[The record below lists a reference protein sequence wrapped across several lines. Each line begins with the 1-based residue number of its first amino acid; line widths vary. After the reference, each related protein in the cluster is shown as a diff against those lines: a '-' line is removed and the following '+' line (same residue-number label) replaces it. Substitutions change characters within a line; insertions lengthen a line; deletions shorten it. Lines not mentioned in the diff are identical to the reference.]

1 MKVSSSEFKELLM
14 NYLNSRSMN
23 YDNFKSVFEQAK
35 KNTDF
40 LTTGRA
46 ATALDVVF
54 DELKKD
60 NDALNIPVQT
70 VYLFSDEID
79 RLRQQSI
86 TTDRALVYVINKLQ
100 AIESDV
106 NDKKELSN
114 LRNRVSI
121 VEKENKKR
129 RNTFKVIDNYAKVIK
144 TRRKKL
150 PQKDDL
156 GLIK

>member
-1 MKVSSSEFKELLM
+1 M
-14 NYLNSRSMN
+14 
-23 YDNFKSVFEQAK
+23 FEQAK
-35 KNTDF
+35 KNTDS

-46 ATALDVVF
+46 TTTFDIVF

-60 NDALNIPVQT
+60 NDVLKLLVQT

-114 LRNRVSI
+114 LRNGVSI
-121 VEKENKKR
+121 VKKR
-129 RNTFKVIDNYAKVIK
+129 IK
-144 TRRKKL
+144 NVEIRL
-150 PQKDDL
+150 NS
-156 GLIK
+156 LIIMPRQ

>member
-1 MKVSSSEFKELLM
+1 MSSSEFKELLM

-23 YDNFKSVFEQAK
+23 YDDFKSVFEQAK
-35 KNTDF
+35 KNTDL

-60 NDALNIPVQT
+60 NDALKLLVQT

-100 AIESDV
+100 TIESDV

-114 LRNRVSI
+114 LRNRVSV

-129 RNTFKVIDNYAKVIK
+129 RNTFKVIDNYAKAIK
-144 TRRKKL
+144 TRRKKIL
-150 PQKDDL
+150 QKDDL

>member
-1 MKVSSSEFKELLM
+1 
-14 NYLNSRSMN
+14 MN

-35 KNTDF
+35 KNTDL

-60 NDALNIPVQT
+60 NDALKLLVQT

-106 NDKKELSN
+106 NDKKELSE
-114 LRNRVSI
+114 LKNRVSI

-129 RNTFKVIDNYAKVIK
+129 RNTFKVIDNYAKGIK
-144 TRRKKL
+144 TRRKKI

-156 GLIK
+156 GFIK

>member
-1 MKVSSSEFKELLM
+1 MSSSEDKELLM
-14 NYLNSRSMN
+14 NYLNNRSTN
-23 YDNFKSVFEQAK
+23 YDYFKSVFEQAK
-35 KNTDF
+35 KKTDS

-46 ATALDVVF
+46 ATTFDIVF

-60 NDALNIPVQT
+60 NDVLKLLVQT

-86 TTDRALVYVINKLQ
+86 TTDRALLYVINKLQ

-106 NDKKELSN
+106 NDKKELSD
-114 LRNRVSI
+114 LTNRVSI
-121 VEKENKKR
+121 VEKDNKKR
-129 RNTFKVIDNYAKVIK
+129 RNTFKFIDNYAKAIK
-144 TRRKKL
+144 TRRKKI
-150 PQKDDL
+150 PQKHDL

>member
-1 MKVSSSEFKELLM
+1 VSSSEFKELLM

-35 KNTDF
+35 KNTDL

-60 NDALNIPVQT
+60 NDALKILVQT

-100 AIESDV
+100 TIESDV

-114 LRNRVSI
+114 LGNRVSV

-129 RNTFKVIDNYAKVIK
+129 RNTFKVIDNYAKAIK
-144 TRRKKL
+144 TRRKKIL
-150 PQKDDL
+150 QKDDL

>member
-1 MKVSSSEFKELLM
+1 
-14 NYLNSRSMN
+14 MN

-35 KNTDF
+35 KNTDL

-60 NDALNIPVQT
+60 NDALKLLVQT

-100 AIESDV
+100 TIESDV

-114 LRNRVSI
+114 LRNRVSV

-129 RNTFKVIDNYAKVIK
+129 RNTFKVIDNYAKSIK
-144 TRRKKL
+144 TRRKKIL
-150 PQKDDL
+150 QKDDL

>member
-1 MKVSSSEFKELLM
+1 
-14 NYLNSRSMN
+14 MN

-35 KNTDF
+35 KNTDL

-60 NDALNIPVQT
+60 NDALKLLVQT

-100 AIESDV
+100 TIESDV
-106 NDKKELSN
+106 NDKKELSI
-114 LRNRVSI
+114 LRNRVSV

-129 RNTFKVIDNYAKVIK
+129 RNTFKVIDIYAKAIK
-144 TRRKKL
+144 TRRKKIL
-150 PQKDDL
+150 QKNDL

>member
-1 MKVSSSEFKELLM
+1 
-14 NYLNSRSMN
+14 MN

-60 NDALNIPVQT
+60 NDALKILVQT

-144 TRRKKL
+144 TRRKKI

>member
-1 MKVSSSEFKELLM
+1 MSSSEFKELLM

-35 KNTDF
+35 KNTDL

-60 NDALNIPVQT
+60 NDVLKTLVQT

-114 LRNRVSI
+114 LRNRVSV

-129 RNTFKVIDNYAKVIK
+129 RNTFKVIDNYAKAIK
-144 TRRKKL
+144 TRRKKIL
-150 PQKDDL
+150 QKDDL

>member
-1 MKVSSSEFKELLM
+1 MSSSEFKELLM

-35 KNTDF
+35 KNTDL

-60 NDALNIPVQT
+60 NDVLKTLVQT

-129 RNTFKVIDNYAKVIK
+129 RNTFKVIDNYAKAIK
-144 TRRKKL
+144 SRRKKIL
-150 PQKDDL
+150 QKDDL

>member
-1 MKVSSSEFKELLM
+1 
-14 NYLNSRSMN
+14 MN

-35 KNTDF
+35 KNTDL

-60 NDALNIPVQT
+60 NDVLKTLLQT

-100 AIESDV
+100 VIESDV

-114 LRNRVSI
+114 LRNRVSV

-129 RNTFKVIDNYAKVIK
+129 RNTFKVIDNYAKAIK
-144 TRRKKL
+144 TRRKKIL
-150 PQKDDL
+150 QKDDL

>member
-1 MKVSSSEFKELLM
+1 MSSNEDKELLM
-14 NYLNSRSMN
+14 NYLNNRSTN
-23 YDNFKSVFEQAK
+23 YDYFKSVFEQAK
-35 KNTDF
+35 KNIDS

-46 ATALDVVF
+46 ATTFDIVF

-60 NDALNIPVQT
+60 NDVLKLLVQT

-86 TTDRALVYVINKLQ
+86 TTDRALLYVINKLQ

-106 NDKKELSN
+106 NDKKELSD

-121 VEKENKKR
+121 VEKDNKKR
-129 RNTFKVIDNYAKVIK
+129 RNTFKFIDNYAKAIK
-144 TRRKKL
+144 TRRKKI
-150 PQKDDL
+150 PQKHDL

>member
-1 MKVSSSEFKELLM
+1 
-14 NYLNSRSMN
+14 MN

-35 KNTDF
+35 KNTNF
-40 LTTGRA
+40 LTTARA

-60 NDALNIPVQT
+60 NDALKLLVQT

-100 AIESDV
+100 TIESDV

-114 LRNRVSI
+114 LRNRVSV

-129 RNTFKVIDNYAKVIK
+129 RNTFKVIDNYAKSIK
-144 TRRKKL
+144 TRRKKIL
-150 PQKDDL
+150 QKDDL
-156 GLIK
+156 GLIT

>member
-1 MKVSSSEFKELLM
+1 
-14 NYLNSRSMN
+14 MN

-35 KNTDF
+35 KNTDL

-60 NDALNIPVQT
+60 NDVLKTLVQT

-114 LRNRVSI
+114 LRNRVSV
-121 VEKENKKR
+121 VEKENKKS
-129 RNTFKVIDNYAKVIK
+129 RNTFKVIDNYAKAIR
-144 TRRKKL
+144 TRRKKI

>member
-1 MKVSSSEFKELLM
+1 
-14 NYLNSRSMN
+14 MN
-23 YDNFKSVFEQAK
+23 YDNFKGVFEQAK
-35 KNTDF
+35 KNTDL

-46 ATALDVVF
+46 AAALDVVF

-60 NDALNIPVQT
+60 NDALKLLVQT

-100 AIESDV
+100 TIESDV
-106 NDKKELSN
+106 NDKKELSI
-114 LRNRVSI
+114 LRNRVSV

-129 RNTFKVIDNYAKVIK
+129 RNTFKVIDNYAKAIK
-144 TRRKKL
+144 TRRKKIL
-150 PQKDDL
+150 HKNDL

>member
-1 MKVSSSEFKELLM
+1 MSSSEDKELLM
-14 NYLNSRSMN
+14 NHLNSRSTN
-23 YDNFKSVFEQAK
+23 YDYFKSVFEQVK
-35 KNTDF
+35 KNTDS

-46 ATALDVVF
+46 ATTFDVVF

-60 NDALNIPVQT
+60 NDVLKLLVQT

-86 TTDRALVYVINKLQ
+86 TTDRALLYVINKLQ

-106 NDKKELSN
+106 NDKKELSD

-121 VEKENKKR
+121 VEKDNKKR
-129 RNTFKVIDNYAKVIK
+129 RNTFKVIDNYAKAIK
-144 TRRKKL
+144 TRRKKI
-150 PQKDDL
+150 PQKHDL
-156 GLIK
+156 GFIK

>member
-1 MKVSSSEFKELLM
+1 VSSSEFKELLI

-35 KNTDF
+35 KNTDL

-60 NDALNIPVQT
+60 NDALKLLVQT

-86 TTDRALVYVINKLQ
+86 TTDKALVYVINKL
-100 AIESDV
+100 
-106 NDKKELSN
+106 
-114 LRNRVSI
+114 
-121 VEKENKKR
+121 
-129 RNTFKVIDNYAKVIK
+129 
-144 TRRKKL
+144 
-150 PQKDDL
+150 
-156 GLIK
+156 

>member
-1 MKVSSSEFKELLM
+1 
-14 NYLNSRSMN
+14 MN

-35 KNTDF
+35 KNTDL

-60 NDALNIPVQT
+60 NDVLKTLLQT

-114 LRNRVSI
+114 LRNRVSV

-129 RNTFKVIDNYAKVIK
+129 RNTFKVIDNYAKAIK
-144 TRRKKL
+144 SRRKKIL
-150 PQKDDL
+150 QKDDL

>member
-1 MKVSSSEFKELLM
+1 MSSSEFKELLM

-35 KNTDF
+35 KNTDL

-60 NDALNIPVQT
+60 NDVLKTLLQT

-129 RNTFKVIDNYAKVIK
+129 RNTFKVIDNYAKAIK
-144 TRRKKL
+144 SRRKKIL
-150 PQKDDL
+150 QKDDL

>member
-1 MKVSSSEFKELLM
+1 MSSSEFKELLM

-35 KNTDF
+35 KNTDL

-60 NDALNIPVQT
+60 NDVLKTLLQT

-114 LRNRVSI
+114 LRNRVSV

-129 RNTFKVIDNYAKVIK
+129 RNTFKVIDNYAKAIK
-144 TRRKKL
+144 TRRKKI

>member
-1 MKVSSSEFKELLM
+1 MKFILVTEREFSS
-14 NYLNSRSMN
+14 
-23 YDNFKSVFEQAK
+23 
-35 KNTDF
+35 
-40 LTTGRA
+40 

-60 NDALNIPVQT
+60 NDALKILVQT

-106 NDKKELSN
+106 NDRKELSN

-144 TRRKKL
+144 TRRKKI

>member
-1 MKVSSSEFKELLM
+1 
-14 NYLNSRSMN
+14 
-23 YDNFKSVFEQAK
+23 VFEQAK
-35 KNTDF
+35 KNTDL

-60 NDALNIPVQT
+60 NDALKLLVQT

-100 AIESDV
+100 TIESNV
-106 NDKKELSN
+106 NDKKELSI
-114 LRNRVSI
+114 LRNRVSV

-129 RNTFKVIDNYAKVIK
+129 RNTFKVIDIYAKAIK
-144 TRRKKL
+144 TRRKKIL
-150 PQKDDL
+150 QKNDL

>member
-1 MKVSSSEFKELLM
+1 MSSSEFKELLM

-35 KNTDF
+35 KNTDL

-60 NDALNIPVQT
+60 NDVLKTLVQT

-114 LRNRVSI
+114 LRNRVSV

-129 RNTFKVIDNYAKVIK
+129 RNTFKVIDNYAKAIK
-144 TRRKKL
+144 TRRKKI

>member
-1 MKVSSSEFKELLM
+1 MSSSEDKELLM
-14 NYLNSRSMN
+14 NYLNSRSTN
-23 YDNFKSVFEQAK
+23 YDYFKSVFEQTN
-35 KNTDF
+35 KNTDS

-46 ATALDVVF
+46 ATTFDVVF
-54 DELKKD
+54 DELNKD
-60 NDALNIPVQT
+60 NDVLKLLVQT

-86 TTDRALVYVINKLQ
+86 TTDRALLYVINKLQ

-106 NDKKELSN
+106 NDKKELSD

-121 VEKENKKR
+121 VEKDNKKR
-129 RNTFKVIDNYAKVIK
+129 RNTFKVIDNYAKAIK
-144 TRRKKL
+144 TRRKKI
-150 PQKDDL
+150 PQKHNL

>member
-1 MKVSSSEFKELLM
+1 
-14 NYLNSRSMN
+14 MN
-23 YDNFKSVFEQAK
+23 YDNFKSLFEQAK
-35 KNTDF
+35 KNTDL

-46 ATALDVVF
+46 AAALDVVF

-60 NDALNIPVQT
+60 NDALKLLVQT

-86 TTDRALVYVINKLQ
+86 TTDRALVYVISKLQ
-100 AIESDV
+100 TIESDV
-106 NDKKELSN
+106 NDKKELSI
-114 LRNRVSI
+114 LRNRVSV

-129 RNTFKVIDNYAKVIK
+129 RNTFKVIDNYAKAIK
-144 TRRKKL
+144 TRRKKIL
-150 PQKDDL
+150 HKNDL

>member
-1 MKVSSSEFKELLM
+1 VSSSEFKELLM

-35 KNTDF
+35 KNTDL

-60 NDALNIPVQT
+60 NDALKLLVQT

-100 AIESDV
+100 TIESDV

-114 LRNRVSI
+114 LRNRVSV

-129 RNTFKVIDNYAKVIK
+129 RNTFKVIDNYAKSIK
-144 TRRKKL
+144 TRRKKIL
-150 PQKDDL
+150 QKDDL

>member
-1 MKVSSSEFKELLM
+1 M
-14 NYLNSRSMN
+14 NYLNSRSTN

-35 KNTDF
+35 KSTDL

-46 ATALDVVF
+46 AMAFDVVF
-54 DELKKD
+54 DELEKD
-60 NDALNIPVQT
+60 NDALKILVQT
-70 VYLFSDEID
+70 AYLFSDEID

-114 LRNRVSI
+114 LRNRVSV

-129 RNTFKVIDNYAKVIK
+129 RNTFKVIDNYAKAIK
-144 TRRKKL
+144 TRRKKI
-150 PQKDDL
+150 PQKDHL
-156 GLIK
+156 GFIK

>member
-1 MKVSSSEFKELLM
+1 
-14 NYLNSRSMN
+14 MN

-35 KNTDF
+35 KNTDL

-46 ATALDVVF
+46 AAALDVVF

-60 NDALNIPVQT
+60 NDALKLLVQT

-100 AIESDV
+100 TIESDV
-106 NDKKELSN
+106 NDKKELSI
-114 LRNRVSI
+114 LRNRVSV

-129 RNTFKVIDNYAKVIK
+129 RNTFKVIDIYAKAIK
-144 TRRKKL
+144 TRRKKIL
-150 PQKDDL
+150 QKNDL

>member
-1 MKVSSSEFKELLM
+1 VSSSEFKELLM

-35 KNTDF
+35 KNTDL

-60 NDALNIPVQT
+60 NDALKLLVQT

-100 AIESDV
+100 TIESDV

-114 LRNRVSI
+114 LRNRVSV

-129 RNTFKVIDNYAKVIK
+129 RNTFKVIDNYAKSIK
-144 TRRKKL
+144 TRRKKIL
-150 PQKDDL
+150 QKDDL
-156 GLIK
+156 GLIT